1 MSSEE
6 NENEAGPDLEA
17 DGAEGEPGPEEAG
30 GPPAGDAGQESG
42 AGVPGQD
49 RPPTEEEL
57 RAAYEA
63 ELKALRVEE
72 VVAQTVVSLL
82 NLGARKAGLLPGSE
96 DEADADQVALAVES
110 VRRLL
115 PLVEPALGESAGQI
129 KDALSQLQVAYA
141 RLAGEDETP
150 GGEGPAGESGDGEGG
165 SPPAGGPGEGPAGGG
180 PAGAGGS
187 GLWVP
192 GR

>member
-1 MSSEE
+1 MTEE
-6 NENEAGPDLEA
+6 PEEQQENEAPAAAPEGDL
-17 DGAEGEPGPEEAG
+17 PPE
-30 GPPAGDAGQESG
+30 
-42 AGVPGQD
+42 GVPGGD

-96 DEADADQVALAVES
+96 DEADAGQVALAVES

-115 PLVEPALGESAGQI
+115 PLIEPALGENAPQI

-141 RLAGEDETP
+141 RLAGEQGAEGEGAPGAGAP
-150 GGEGPAGESGDGEGG
+150 GGEEQPSPSAAGEGTGGEEPPQGG
-165 SPPAGGPGEGPAGGG
+165 S
-180 PAGAGGS
+180 S

>member
-1 MSSEE
+1 VTEDEKAQEE
-6 NENEAGPDLEA
+6 NGEQAPPAEPATDEAAQPDPGAEAGP
-17 DGAEGEPGPEEAG
+17 G
-30 GPPAGDAGQESG
+30 
-42 AGVPGQD
+42 D

-96 DEADADQVALAVES
+96 DEADAGQVALAVES

-115 PLVEPALGESAGQI
+115 PLIEPALGENAPQI

-141 RLAGEDETP
+141 RLAGEQGEGAEPEAGAP
-150 GGEGPAGESGDGEGG
+150 GGEAPAAGGDGGG
-165 SPPAGGPGEGPAGGG
+165 SGGDEPPKGGS
-180 PAGAGGS
+180 S

>member
-1 MSSEE
+1 MTEE
-6 NENEAGPDLEA
+6 PEEQQENEAPA
-17 DGAEGEPGPEEAG
+17 PAPE
-30 GPPAGDAGQESG
+30 GDAPPES
-42 AGVPGQD
+42 VPGGD

-96 DEADADQVALAVES
+96 DEADAGQVALAVES
-110 VRRLL
+110 VSRLL
-115 PLVEPALGESAGQI
+115 PLIEPALGENAPQI

-141 RLAGEDETP
+141 RLAGEQGGDGEETSRAGASP
-150 GGEGPAGESGDGEGG
+150 GEEQAPPPGAGEGPGEEEPPKDG
-165 SPPAGGPGEGPAGGG
+165 S
-180 PAGAGGS
+180 S

>member
-1 MSSEE
+1 MTEE
-6 NENEAGPDLEA
+6 PEEQQENEAPAAAPEGDL
-17 DGAEGEPGPEEAG
+17 PPE
-30 GPPAGDAGQESG
+30 
-42 AGVPGQD
+42 GVPGED

-96 DEADADQVALAVES
+96 DEADAGQVALAVES

-115 PLVEPALGESAGQI
+115 PLIEPALGENAPQI

-141 RLAGEDETP
+141 RLAGEQGAEGEGAPGAGAP
-150 GGEGPAGESGDGEGG
+150 GGEEQP
-165 SPPAGGPGEGPAGGG
+165 SPPATGEGPGGEE
-180 PAGAGGS
+180 PPQGGSS

>member
-1 MSSEE
+1 MTEE
-6 NENEAGPDLEA
+6 EKPEQTEEQPEAQEPAEAPSGEGPAPE
-17 DGAEGEPGPEEAG
+17 GAPG
-30 GPPAGDAGQESG
+30 
-42 AGVPGQD
+42 D

-115 PLVEPALGESAGQI
+115 PLIEPALGENAAQI

-141 RLAGEDETP
+141 KLAGE
-150 GGEGPAGESGDGEGG
+150 EGG
-165 SPPAGGPGEGPAGGG
+165 SGGGDGGGEEGPGPDAGPDGGGKGPAAGGD
-180 PAGAGGS
+180 S

>member
-1 MSSEE
+1 MTEE
-6 NENEAGPDLEA
+6 PEEQQENEAPA
-17 DGAEGEPGPEEAG
+17 SAPEGDVPQEE
-30 GPPAGDAGQESG
+30 
-42 AGVPGQD
+42 VPGGD

-63 ELKALRVEE
+63 ELKALRV
-72 VVAQTVVSLL
+72 
-82 NLGARKAGLLPGSE
+82 KAGLLPGSE
-96 DEADADQVALAVES
+96 DEADAGQVALAVES

-115 PLVEPALGESAGQI
+115 PLIEPALGENAPQI

-141 RLAGEDETP
+141 RLAGEEGEAAGEAAGPGAPAAEGQAPPPGAGESP
-150 GGEGPAGESGDGEGG
+150 GGEEPPKDG
-165 SPPAGGPGEGPAGGG
+165 S
-180 PAGAGGS
+180 S

>member
-1 MSSEE
+1 MSTEDDKKEE
-6 NENEAGPDLEA
+6 TGEQEAQAPEA
-17 DGAEGEPGPEEAG
+17 AG
-30 GPPAGDAGQESG
+30 GPDPAEQPAPDDAGQPG
-42 AGVPGQD
+42 APGEG

-82 NLGARKAGLLPGSE
+82 NLGARKAGLLPGTE
-96 DEADADQVALAVES
+96 DETDAGQVALAVES

-141 RLAGEDETP
+141 RLAGEEGAPEGEGASGEGAPGPQAPGD
-150 GGEGPAGESGDGEGG
+150 GGEGGE
-165 SPPAGGPGEGPAGGG
+165 G

>member
-1 MSSEE
+1 MTEE
-6 NENEAGPDLEA
+6 PEEQLENEAPA
-17 DGAEGEPGPEEAG
+17 VAPEGDTPPVESPGE
-30 GPPAGDAGQESG
+30 
-42 AGVPGQD
+42 D

-72 VVAQTVVSLL
+72 VVAQTVVSVL

-96 DEADADQVALAVES
+96 DEADAGQVALAVES

-115 PLVEPALGESAGQI
+115 PLIEPALGENAPQI

-141 RLAGEDETP
+141 RLAGEQGTE
-150 GGEGPAGESGDGEGG
+150 GEGAPGAG
-165 SPPAGGPGEGPAGGG
+165 SPPGEEQTQPPATGQGPGAEEPPQGGS
-180 PAGAGGS
+180 S

>member
-1 MSSEE
+1 MTEE
-6 NENEAGPDLEA
+6 EKAKEEKETEAAATEPVA
-17 DGAEGEPGPEEAG
+17 DEPEGQPGPG
-30 GPPAGDAGQESG
+30 
-42 AGVPGQD
+42 D

-96 DEADADQVALAVES
+96 DEADAGQVALAVES

-115 PLVEPALGESAGQI
+115 PLIEPALGENAPQI

-141 RLAGEDETP
+141 RLAGEEGDGGESEGGAESPAAGDGGQGP
-150 GGEGPAGESGDGEGG
+150 GGDEPPQGG
-165 SPPAGGPGEGPAGGG
+165 S
-180 PAGAGGS
+180 S

>member
-1 MSSEE
+1 MSTEDDKTEE
-6 NENEAGPDLEA
+6 TGEQEVQSPEAA
-17 DGAEGEPGPEEAG
+17 GEPE
-30 GPPAGDAGQESG
+30 PAGQPAPDDAGQPG
-42 AGVPGQD
+42 APGEG

-82 NLGARKAGLLPGSE
+82 NLGARKAGLLPGTE
-96 DEADADQVALAVES
+96 DETDAGQVALAVES

-141 RLAGEDETP
+141 RLAGEEAAPEGEGSPGEGAPGPQVPGD
-150 GGEGPAGESGDGEGG
+150 GGEGGE
-165 SPPAGGPGEGPAGGG
+165 G

>member
-1 MSSEE
+1 MTEE
-6 NENEAGPDLEA
+6 EKSVPTGDEQESAA
-17 DGAEGEPGPEEAG
+17 PEEQPAAEA
-30 GPPAGDAGQESG
+30 PPAGM
-42 AGVPGQD
+42 PGED

-96 DEADADQVALAVES
+96 DEADAGQVALAVES

-115 PLVEPALGESAGQI
+115 PLIEPALGENASQI

-141 RLAGEDETP
+141 KLAGEEGGEGGDGGGEP
-150 GGEGPAGESGDGEGG
+150 GGEAEGGESGPGGGSGPAG
-165 SPPAGGPGEGPAGGG
+165 PGPATGGD
-180 PAGAGGS
+180 S

>member
-1 MSSEE
+1 MTDDEQVE
-6 NENEAGPDLEA
+6 PEAAGQA
-17 DGAEGEPGPEEAG
+17 AEPQPV
-30 GPPAGDAGQESG
+30 PDAGTGPAAG
-42 AGVPGQD
+42 AQ
-49 RPPTEEEL
+49 PPTEEEL

-96 DEADADQVALAVES
+96 DEADADQVALAVEC

-115 PLVEPALGESAGQI
+115 PLIEPALGENAGQI

-141 RLAGEDETP
+141 RLAGEEAPAEGGEPGDGGDGGGSP
-150 GGEGPAGESGDGEGG
+150 GGEPGGGP
-165 SPPAGGPGEGPAGGG
+165 PPPGGPG
-180 PAGAGGS
+180 

>member
-1 MSSEE
+1 MTDDEQVE
-6 NENEAGPDLEA
+6 PEAAGQA
-17 DGAEGEPGPEEAG
+17 AEPQPV
-30 GPPAGDAGQESG
+30 PDAGTGPVAG
-42 AGVPGQD
+42 AQ
-49 RPPTEEEL
+49 PPTEEEL

-115 PLVEPALGESAGQI
+115 PLIEPALGENAGQI

-141 RLAGEDETP
+141 RLAGEEAPAEGGEPGDGGDGGGSP
-150 GGEGPAGESGDGEGG
+150 GGEPGGGP
-165 SPPAGGPGEGPAGGG
+165 PPAGGPG
-180 PAGAGGS
+180 

>member
-1 MSSEE
+1 VTEDEKAQPEE
-6 NENEAGPDLEA
+6 ETEAPAAAGREDEPA
-17 DGAEGEPGPEEAG
+17 GAGAESQPGEAPG
-30 GPPAGDAGQESG
+30 DS
-42 AGVPGQD
+42 
-49 RPPTEEEL
+49 PPTEEEL

-96 DEADADQVALAVES
+96 DEADAGQVALAVES

-115 PLVEPALGESAGQI
+115 PLIEPALGENAGQI

-141 RLAGEDETP
+141 RLAGEEAPADGGEAGGEAP
-150 GGEGPAGESGDGEGG
+150 GGEKPPEGG
-165 SPPAGGPGEGPAGGG
+165 SGPGGQDPPAGGSG
-180 PAGAGGS
+180 

>member
-1 MSSEE
+1 MTEDE
-6 NENEAGPDLEA
+6 KAQ
-17 DGAEGEPGPEEAG
+17 EEAADEAAAPQPTDDAQEARDAAAG
-30 GPPAGDAGQESG
+30 DPAG
-42 AGVPGQD
+42 

-96 DEADADQVALAVES
+96 DEADAGQVALAVES

-115 PLVEPALGESAGQI
+115 PLIEPALGENAGQI

-141 RLAGEDETP
+141 RLAGEEAPQD
-150 GGEGPAGESGDGEGG
+150 GGEGGPDDGEG
-165 SPPAGGPGEGPAGGG
+165 PPSAEGPESGPGGDQPPPGGD
-180 PAGAGGS
+180 S